1 MSGEQLLRIEK
12 LSISFDKSA
21 PRPVVNNV
29 SFTLNS
35 GQLVA
40 IVGES
45 GSGKSVTCRSIL
57 GLAGEKAH
65 LSSEV
70 FELQGQSVHHF
81 SEQDWRKIRGKNV
94 GLVLQDAMTSLDPLR
109 AIGDEVREVLD
120 IHQTGDRKS
129 RISRVIESL
138 TAAGFSQARQ
148 RAGQRPRMLSGGLRQ
163 RALIAAATA
172 GKPSILIADEPTTA
186 LDATLQKKILG
197 LLKTLATRGNGV
209 LLVTHD
215 LPLVAAVADYIL
227 VMKDGEIVARGTPQ
241 EIFHSTNHPYVKSLL
256 AAVPSRQTTARP
268 VTDQRTHIQPAI
280 EASELS
286 KGYRSLRGKVATPVV
301 SHISFVLP
309 QGKTLGLIGES
320 GAGKSTIARLLTGME
335 PPDSGWVNIFGT
347 AWSTLS
353 ESQRRSQRWLIQMVY
368 QDPLSSFDPRM
379 KAGEIITDALKAAGV
394 RDKDEKLRR
403 AHQLLAQVELP
414 VSVFTQS
421 PVNLSG
427 GQRQR
432 LAIARALATSP
443 KILICDEPVSAL
455 DAITQAK
462 ILALLMK
469 LQSEFGLSILF
480 ISHDLAV
487 ISQICDDI
495 MVLHQGQVVEYDTA
509 DNVINRPQHQ
519 YTKELLS

>member
-186 LDATLQKKILG
+186 LDVINQQHVLQVLSRRSALVDPPA
-197 LLKTLATRGNGV
+197 LLFI
-209 LLVTHD
+209 THD
-215 LPLVAAVADYIL
+215 IAVATQLCERGI
-227 VMKDGEIVARGTPQ
+227 VMEKGQIVERGTMAQLLNAPQ
-241 EIFHSTNHPYVKSLL
+241 HPYT
-256 AAVPSRQTTARP
+256 R
-268 VTDQRTHIQPAI
+268 
-280 EASELS
+280 
-286 KGYRSLRGKVATPVV
+286 
-301 SHISFVLP
+301 
-309 QGKTLGLIGES
+309 
-320 GAGKSTIARLLTGME
+320 
-335 PPDSGWVNIFGT
+335 
-347 AWSTLS
+347 
-353 ESQRRSQRWLIQMVY
+353 
-368 QDPLSSFDPRM
+368 
-379 KAGEIITDALKAAGV
+379 
-394 RDKDEKLRR
+394 KLVQ
-403 AHQLLAQVELP
+403 A
-414 VSVFTQS
+414 
-421 PVNLSG
+421 
-427 GQRQR
+427 
-432 LAIARALATSP
+432 ARAAERVLKVHSS
-443 KILICDEPVSAL
+443 EAL
-455 DAITQAK
+455 P
-462 ILALLMK
+462 
-469 LQSEFGLSILF
+469 G
-480 ISHDLAV
+480 
-487 ISQICDDI
+487 
-495 MVLHQGQVVEYDTA
+495 
-509 DNVINRPQHQ
+509 
-519 YTKELLS
+519 